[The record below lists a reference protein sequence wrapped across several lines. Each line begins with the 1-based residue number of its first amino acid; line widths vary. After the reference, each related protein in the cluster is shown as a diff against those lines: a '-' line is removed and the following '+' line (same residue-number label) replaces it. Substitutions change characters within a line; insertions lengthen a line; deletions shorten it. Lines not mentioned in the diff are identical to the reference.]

1 MSTSLNVRSLVLEI
15 GTEEIPSRFIPPIL
29 SALTTIAADEL
40 RQLRIPFKETQVF
53 ATPRRVALF
62 VYGVSEKQDD
72 LVATFKGPSLLS
84 AYDNQGNATR
94 AAAGFAKSR
103 GVSVESLKEIDEN
116 GTKYVAAEVR
126 EDGKAVAELLPTV
139 LPLII
144 SRLAFPKNMYWDDPA
159 VRFARPIR
167 WLVALFGSDVVPFT
181 YGGVTSGRV
190 SSGHRFMGNRH
201 VEIPSA
207 DRFMEKLYDNSVI
220 LDQEK
225 RRQNLLAG
233 IANLEHEVSGVV
245 ELDPELVD
253 ENLYL
258 VEYPVPFYGS
268 FDERFLEIPQEV
280 LITSMKKNQ
289 KYFAVRSKEGK
300 LKNTFVGVANNRA
313 VDMRV
318 IREGNERVLRSRL
331 SDAAFFWAEDRKHP
345 LAANIERLKTIVYQE
360 KLGTVYDKVI
370 ATQKLALWLCGALSK
385 HDLSQIVER
394 AALLSKADLVSHMVY
409 EFPEVQGVMGR
420 EYASLDGENPR
431 VTLALYE
438 QYLPRSSSDAT
449 PTDDV
454 GAILGLA
461 ERIHIIV
468 NCHKVGLEPTGSQ
481 DPYALRRAARCINEI
496 IWARKFDVDLGA
508 TVNASASASEVDAE
522 VVKKIMLFI
531 EQRLLMQ
538 LKEKGFEHDLARLA
552 ISVSKDRPLQAL
564 RLMEALNEVKDE
576 AWFAELTN
584 AAVRVRNILQKSSAE
599 TGGVFDIAIATKT
612 AEKTLFD
619 TIEKTKPL
627 VDGAIARNDWKSLT
641 ATLAELSPAIAAFFK
656 DVMVMD
662 KDERVRANRLALLSQ
677 AGALIEK
684 VGDLGSLS

>member
-1 MSTSLNVRSLVLEI
+1 MSAPANVRNLVLEI
-15 GTEEIPSRFIPPIL
+15 GTEEIPSRFIPPVL
-29 SALTTIAADEL
+29 DTLAALAAEEL
-40 RQLRIPFKETQVF
+40 KRLRIPFKETQVF
-53 ATPRRVALF
+53 ATPRRIALF
-62 VYGVSEKQDD
+62 AHDVAEKQED
-72 LVATFKGPSLLS
+72 LVATYKGPSVVS
-84 AYDNQGNATR
+84 AYDDQGNATK
-94 AAAGFAKSR
+94 AAIGFAKSR
-103 GVSVESLKEIDEN
+103 GVTVESLKEIDE
-116 GTKYVAAEVR
+116 GGVKYISAEVR
-126 EDGKAVAELLPTV
+126 EVGKPVAELLSTV
-139 LPLII
+139 LPDII
-144 SRLAFPKNMYWDDPA
+144 SKLVFPKSMYWNDSG
-159 VRFARPIR
+159 VRFARPVR
-167 WLVALFGSDVVPFT
+167 WLVALFGADVVPFQFAN
-181 YGGVTSGRV
+181 VKSGRV
-190 SSGHRFMGNRH
+190 SSGHRFMGNRN

-207 DRFMEKLYDNSVI
+207 DQFMNKLYDNDVI

-233 IANLEHEVSGVV
+233 IATLEHEISGVV
-245 ELDPELVD
+245 ELDPELID

-268 FDERFLEIPQEV
+268 FDESFLDIPQEV

-300 LKNTFVGVANNRA
+300 LKNMFVGVANNRA
-313 VDMRV
+313 VDMKV

-345 LAANIERLKTIVYQE
+345 LAANIERLKSIVYQE

-370 ATQKLALWLCGALSK
+370 ATQKLALWLCNALS
-385 HDLSQIVER
+385 HQDLSQLVER

-420 EYASLDGENPR
+420 EYALLDGENER
-431 VTLALYE
+431 VALALYE

-496 IWARKFDVDLGA
+496 IWARKLDVDLGE
-508 TVNASASASEVDAE
+508 TVRASASASEADE
-522 VVKKIMLFI
+522 EGIKKIMSFI
-531 EQRLLMQ
+531 EQRLLVQ

-552 ISVSKDRPLQAL
+552 ISVAKARPLQAL
-564 RLMEALNEVKDE
+564 RLMEALSEVKDE

-599 TGGVFDIAIATKT
+599 GASVFDRSIATKT
-612 AEKTLFD
+612 AEKALCD

-627 VDGAIARNDWKSLT
+627 VDDALEKNDWKGLT
-641 ATLAELSPAIAAFFK
+641 ATLAELSPAIAGFFR

-684 VGDLGSLS
+684 VGDLGSL